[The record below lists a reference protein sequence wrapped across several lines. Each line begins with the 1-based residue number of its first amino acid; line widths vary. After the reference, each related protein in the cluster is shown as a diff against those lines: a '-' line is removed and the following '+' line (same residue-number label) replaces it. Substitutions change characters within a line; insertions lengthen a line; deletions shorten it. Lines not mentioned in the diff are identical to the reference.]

1 MISTVKQQ
9 LTKAYIHVCT
19 HGTASS
25 TILERAVLI
34 LTERFEHLKIHC
46 SYSHTETLTVL
57 RELIKMRWSQSTKEA
72 HSIVIRML
80 LETTIA
86 IVSEERHSRTLYE
99 AAKTI
104 GGIYVMCGL
113 HEEARKVLQQIHR
126 QIVSKSYTPGGK
138 LDLKIDHSVGK
149 GSYVFLVTFE
159 ETILS
164 SSSTSYSQIMA
175 DLLSETILYESYS
188 RALKSEKNIE
198 VLLCTGA
205 RLYAFLV
212 KKSRKEQVT
221 IMQEQLHKVFLKKW
235 GTTIKTRNEMTLIFV
250 VSLLQVLGNSTQHIE
265 IDHAACKSS
274 NDKVRELMSNGQFKE
289 AYEVAL
295 CAFQFLEHRG
305 AYHHL
310 QNVGYGFKL
319 SAYMASRGVKQL
331 LEKPVEPELKAKM
344 LELSRNIIRE
354 VLKACK
360 DSEISFV
367 RLNIEDLN
375 DLIGLLGEQQN
386 YADLEVSCSN
396 GFEI

>member
-1 MISTVKQQ
+1 
-9 LTKAYIHVCT
+9 
-19 HGTASS
+19 
-25 TILERAVLI
+25 
-34 LTERFEHLKIHC
+34 LKIHC